1 MIALRIAG
9 VGAAFVACV
18 VAGFFV
24 GVLLGER
31 TGAAWWPLAGIFA
44 GLLAGVLAAAATARR
59 ALR

>member
-1 MIALRIAG
+1 
-9 VGAAFVACV
+9 
-18 VAGFFV
+18 V